1 MYIKYLS
8 KVSPLQR
15 IVIIIIIDYLDLPQ
29 NHCASLAKSL
39 NLWHGAW
46 PIVTFNKQ

>member
-15 IVIIIIIDYLDLPQ
+15 IVIVIIDDLDLPQ
-29 NHCASLAKSL
+29 NHCATLSKSL